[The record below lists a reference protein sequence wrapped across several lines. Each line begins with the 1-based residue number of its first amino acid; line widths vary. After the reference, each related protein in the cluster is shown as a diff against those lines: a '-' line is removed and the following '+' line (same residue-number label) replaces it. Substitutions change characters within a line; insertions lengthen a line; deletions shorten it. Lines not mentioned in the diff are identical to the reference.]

1 MAVRSVRNN
10 NPGNIRTNST
20 AWKGKTGDDGAFV
33 SFATPEHGVR
43 ALGRTL
49 ETYQDKHGLNTV
61 EGIIQR
67 WAPPNENDTTGY
79 VDFVASKM
87 GIDKDASIDLSANPE
102 LAEKM
107 VSAMIQKEGGQEAL
121 DYFGDSIEGGLG
133 MAYGTQP
140 DGVPV
145 IDDDDQRELI
155 SNGEVIQ
162 EPEVEG
168 ISDIEDKKRNAIK
181 SSASLAELIQNM
193 EAQNLFWENELDAF
207 EHYTYNLDLFIVNQ
221 QEANKFLAYEQTPQM
236 MDDIVNDAWPT
247 NDMNVVTIARTG
259 ITTELNITDLTVTSV
274 GQGTSTA
281 SKMAGTAT
289 NLQFT
294 ISQVGG
300 TSLPDMLNNSILIC
314 GYPDLQNAT
323 FFMKVRFKG
332 YDNDGNVVKNLPA
345 TKIFPFVI
353 TKYNELQSVT
363 ESKGTN
369 LVIDGTIVNDKVIAD
384 SDLSQMEYNFEFDVA
399 DTLQETLENFFKK
412 LNEKVV
418 ERSIVGD
425 SEFIND
431 YKFEMDDNF
440 KQMFAQGQMTSP
452 DEANKA
458 SGNNETSKKNS
469 VKIGQQTGV
478 ITPGSSIYNAIE
490 SICLNSKEIRE
501 ALTDEKPKLS
511 NLFRILPHARPKLG
525 GYNVLTSKQTYEV
538 TYFLTVQKALIVQNQ
553 LHSAKLT
560 EQTAKILSSVFLE
573 GHCNKRYYYQ
583 YTGRNEHILDLT
595 ISLSNQLQKAYVLP
609 SDAYMANSFLETV
622 GDWRN
627 EIDSRAE
634 QKLTELEGQAT
645 GLKDGIKMLKT
656 ASNQYQKRFD
666 DLNNE
671 IKNEFKERVKRR
683 ITGPD
688 NAVDSN
694 VADIL
699 NAIENADA
707 NQMLEMFDEDSEEYE
722 IINEIFKGEVR
733 ENYNKLHNQIQETR
747 TDLNQTLV
755 DQKENEVTQ
764 NEVMREALGHL
775 YSTKIIESTNMI
787 GDNWNELGLFPG
799 SEGQELILS
808 EDLDKEMINKLS
820 KDQFSSLLKALV
832 ENPINFSRITK
843 SMLSQPTNLNV
854 IKSPDQENIEVAMEK
869 YYEGRNNNLSM
880 LNVNMTIK
888 GDPYWVDSIL
898 SPSME
903 KAKFGNKN
911 SLEDYKM
918 HLSKIN
924 GCNYL
929 MLVSDKAEDVFLND
943 PNRVGQ
949 DSENYDGIKKTR
961 LITSVYSV
969 QSVISSF
976 SGGLFTQTLGLV
988 KLPAA
993 EEFVKIDATLD
1004 APEPELVNLDVAQ
1017 MEIQP
1022 LLGVNDPGNGLEN
1035 PNEKADIE
1043 AKEFADDIVAP
1054 AGAGTGVT
1062 PEGDRY
1068 IVDVSAT
1075 GPHAVMAL
1083 QNATTNFLDPSNQ
1096 NDYAV
1101 PNESVA
1107 KQLALARQQAEGLCA
1122 LGHQQSCVAVQQS
1135 ANDIAKRLADDY
1147 QTGNNSVAES
1157 TRNAY
1162 NESIDNGYIV
1172 SAQTMAEIDHAL
1184 EASGNATIGTNVT
1197 GVDQNELDAIND
1209 ANRIESERYVKGN
1222 DDIKKEPLSIMDNL
1236 EVVDADGTAT
1246 NTEKANS
1253 VDGPNAILDGDVE
1266 LNNLGFSS
1274 SHDAYASGRMP
1285 RSYNVNVEGG
1295 TLTANEADKVS
1306 ALNQEAQDIID
1317 GRGLHDLTDQ
1327 EYAEVKTIEK
1337 SIDTITEN
1345 ATSGIRGDAI
1355 QGVKDQKKLEVLTSK
1370 ESELDELNDD
1380 IDNGFYF
1387 TGNYGRNK
1395 DRAKAEVLQA
1405 EVNQL
1410 RSDLDT
1416 SEGVTTGVIAVEDAS
1431 GDVTYEKVTKPIKAP
1446 NKNAPIPV
1454 VETLGDS
1461 GGTAINNVEGAV
1473 ANGQIS
1479 QTQVNQYNSA
1489 TSVYNE
1495 LIEKAEAAPRATITE
1510 TVGGVTMTEEVLD
1523 FSAIGPITY
1532 TNSSGQE
1539 VTVTDPATHFG
1550 LVDGTAAPGSF
1561 DYYKPGLNSKN
1572 IKQTISNEYPDV
1584 AISPNRGVGDVND
1597 ISNDEEGGPL
1607 KMTVKYNE
1615 GDFVVVNPPTP

>member
-61 EGIIQR
+61 EGMIQR
-67 WAPPNENDTTGY
+67 WAPPNENNTPGY
-79 VDFVASKM
+79 VDFVANKM
-87 GIDKDASIDLSANPE
+87 GIDKNAPIDLSANPE

-121 DYFGDSIEGGLG
+121 SYFGDSIEGGLG

-145 IDDDDQRELI
+145 IDDDAQRDLI

-162 EPEVEG
+162 EPEQQG
-168 ISDIEDKKRNAIK
+168 IQDIEDKKRTAIR
-181 SSASLAELIQNM
+181 SSNSLAELLQNM
-193 EAQNLFWENELDAF
+193 EQQRLFWENELDAF
-207 EHYTYNLDLFIVNQ
+207 ENYTYNLDLFIVNQ
-221 QEANKFLAYEQTPQM
+221 QEANKFLAFEQTPQM

-274 GQGTSTA
+274 GQGTSSA

-289 NLQFT
+289 NLSFT

-300 TSLPDMLNNSILIC
+300 TSLPDMLNNSILVC

-323 FFMKVRFKG
+323 FFMKVRFRG
-332 YDNDGNVVKNLPA
+332 YDTEGNLVKNLPA

-353 TKYNELQSVT
+353 TKYNELQSAT

-369 LVIDGTIVNDKVIAD
+369 LVIDGTIVNDKVVAD
-384 SDLSQMEYNFEFDVA
+384 TELSQMDYNFEFDVA

-412 LNEKVV
+412 LNEKLV
-418 ERSIVGD
+418 ERAVVGD

-431 YKFEMDDNF
+431 FKFEMDDTF

-452 DEANKA
+452 DESNKS
-458 SGNNETSKKNS
+458 SGNNETSKKSS

-501 ALTDEKPKLS
+501 ALTDDTPRMS
-511 NLFRILPHARPKLG
+511 NLFRILPHARPKLR

-553 LHSAKLT
+553 LHNAKLT
-560 EQTAKILSSVFLE
+560 EETAKVLSSVLLE

-583 YTGRNEHILDLT
+583 YTGRNEHILDLS
-595 ISLSNQLQKAYVLP
+595 ISLANQLQKAYVLP

-627 EIDSRAE
+627 EIDERAK
-634 QKLTELEGQAT
+634 QKLTELESQAT
-645 GLKDGIKMLKT
+645 GLKDGIGMLET
-656 ASNQYQKRFD
+656 ARGQYEKKFEAMNDAIR
-666 DLNNE
+666 
-671 IKNEFKERVKRR
+671 NEFKERVSRR

-688 NAVDSN
+688 NATDVL
-694 VADIL
+694 DIM
-699 NAIENADA
+699 NSVNGADA
-707 NQMLEMFDEDSEEYE
+707 NQMASMFDTDTEEYE
-722 IINEIFKGEVR
+722 ILQEILKGETR
-733 ENYNKLHNQIQETR
+733 ENYNKLHNKIQEIKGS
-747 TDLNQTLV
+747 LNTTLTG
-755 DQKENEVTQ
+755 QKENELTQ

-775 YSTKIIESTNMI
+775 YSTKIVESTSMI
-787 GDNWNELGLFPG
+787 ANNWNDLGLYPG
-799 SEGQELILS
+799 SEGQELILT

-832 ENPINFSRITK
+832 ENPVNFSRITK
-843 SMLSQPTNLNV
+843 SLLSNPTNLNV
-854 IKSPDQENIEVAMEK
+854 IKSADQENIEVAMAK

-880 LNVNMTIK
+880 LNIQMTIK

-924 GCNYL
+924 GANYL
-929 MLVSDKAEDVFLND
+929 ILVSDKAEDVFLDD
-943 PNRVGQ
+943 PERVGQ
-949 DSENYDGIKKTR
+949 DSNNYDGIKKTR
-961 LITSVYSV
+961 LMTSVYSV

-993 EEFVKIDATLD
+993 EEFQKANALLD
-1004 APEPELVNLDVAQ
+1004 APDPELMNDSVYQYTVD
-1017 MEIQP
+1017 P
-1022 LLGVNDPGNGLEN
+1022 LLGVNDTSSGLEN
-1035 PNEKADIE
+1035 PNAAEDTSAKARAE
-1043 AKEFADDIVAP
+1043 DIVAP
-1054 AGAGTGVT
+1054 VGAGTGVT
-1062 PEGDRY
+1062 ENGDRY
-1068 IVDVSAT
+1068 VVDVDAT
-1075 GPHAVMAL
+1075 GPHAVLQL
-1083 QNATTNFLDPSNQ
+1083 QNATRNFLDPSFQ

-1122 LGHQQSCVAVQQS
+1122 LGHQQSCIAVQQS
-1135 ANDIAKRLADDY
+1135 ANDIARRLEEDY
-1147 QTGNNSVAES
+1147 QTGNNSVSES

-1162 NESIDNGYIV
+1162 NEAIDNGYIV
-1172 SAQTMAEIDHAL
+1172 TPQTMAEIDHAL
-1184 EASGNATIGTNVT
+1184 EASGNATVGTNVT
-1197 GVDQNELDAIND
+1197 GIDQTELNDINE
-1209 ANRIESERYVKGN
+1209 ANRIEAERYIKGN

-1236 EVVDADGTAT
+1236 DVVDPYDF
-1246 NTEKANS
+1246 EVSDQVKAES
-1253 VDGPNAILDGDVE
+1253 VEGPNAIIDGDVQ

-1274 SHDAYASGRMP
+1274 SHEAYATGLYP
-1285 RSYNVNVEGG
+1285 RSYNVNVESG

-1317 GRGLHDLTDQ
+1317 GRGLHDLTDR
-1327 EYAEVKTIEK
+1327 EYEEVKNIESTI
-1337 SIDTITEN
+1337 SDINTS
-1345 ATSGIRGDAI
+1345 ATTGVRADAI
-1355 QGVKDQKKLEVLTSK
+1355 KGVKDAQTLETLTAK
-1370 ESELDELNDD
+1370 EAELAELEDD
-1380 IDNGFYF
+1380 IDGFYF

-1395 DRAKAEVLQA
+1395 DRAKAEELQV
-1405 EVNQL
+1405 EVNNL
-1410 RSDLDT
+1410 RGSLDT
-1416 SEGVTTGVIAVEDAS
+1416 KDGVTTGIIAVQDS
-1431 GDVTYEKVTKPIKAP
+1431 NGDISYEKITKPIKEP
-1446 NKNAPIPV
+1446 NGTAAIPI
-1454 VETLGDS
+1454 VETLNDTS
-1461 GGTAINNVEGAV
+1461 GTSITNVDDAIT
-1473 ANGQIS
+1473 NGQVS
-1479 QTQVNQYNSA
+1479 QSQVNQYKNA

-1495 LIEKAEAAPRATITE
+1495 LLDKAEAAPRATITE

-1532 TNSSGQE
+1532 NDASGQQ
-1539 VTVTDPATHFG
+1539 VTIQDPATHFG
-1550 LVDGTAAPGSF
+1550 LVNSTATPGSF
-1561 DYYKPGLNSKN
+1561 EYYKPGINTSTVKN
-1572 IKQTISNEYPDV
+1572 TISNEYPDLAVSSTGGV
-1584 AISPNRGVGDVND
+1584 ATDVDTDGN
-1597 ISNDEEGGPL
+1597 GPL
-1607 KMTVKYNE
+1607 QLDINFNA
-1615 GDFVVVNPPTP
+1615 GDFVIVNPPTP